1 MNLPVVYRRA
11 ALAEFADA
19 AEWYHRR
26 RVGLG
31 TAFVSAVESIID
43 RVAGQPDFYPE
54 VYSGV
59 REALVPGFPY
69 AFTTKRKP
77 VGSSSCR
84 YSTPPATRR
93 FGRPE
98 CSARHV
104 NSSGMRSSKPSP

>member
-26 RVGLG
+26 RAGLG

-69 AFTTKRKP
+69 CVYYQAE
-77 VGSSSCR
+77 
-84 YSTPPATRR
+84 A
-93 FGRPE
+93 GRVVVMSVFHTSRDPTIWQ
-98 CSARHV
+98 ARV
-104 NSSGMRSSKPSP
+104 